1 MEEDFTFFL
10 LNYPNLNVDIILYY
24 EIVLLPYRQRLYNK
38 INLLIIDYVL
48 SNKKGNINNVI
59 RPLYIHKPTIFFH
72 ALYTNTP
79 HNSLIKLLLKYQPD
93 HYVYNKYSLLTAI
106 KLRDMSLI
114 KLLLPYTDIDFK
126 IKDTTPYLYT
136 ISNFSNDSPIY
147 ILMEYH
153 KYNKYGIQI
162 LMYKT
167 ILPTD
172 TIQYIK
178 SYLI

>member
-1 MEEDFTFFL
+1 MEEDFNFFL

-79 HNSLIKLLLKYQPD
+79 QNSLIKLLLNYQPE

-106 KLRDMSLI
+106 KLRDIPLI
-114 KLLLPYTDIDFK
+114 KLLLPYTNIDFS
-126 IKDTTPYLYT
+126 IQNTTPYLYT
-136 ISNFSNDSPIY
+136 ITTFMTNDPIY

-153 KYNKYGIQI
+153 KYNKYGIQMLI
-162 LMYKT
+162 YKT
-167 ILPTD
+167 RLPIN
-172 TIQYIK
+172 TIKYIK

>member
-1 MEEDFTFFL
+1 MDEDFNYFL
-10 LNYPNLNVDIILYY
+10 LNYPNINDDIILYY

-38 INLLIIDYVL
+38 INLLVIDYML
-48 SNKKGNINNVI
+48 SNKKVNINRVI

-79 HNSLIKLLLKYQPD
+79 QNSLIQLLLKYRPE

-106 KLRDMSLI
+106 QLKDISLI
-114 KLLLPYTDIDFK
+114 KLLLPYTNVNFAIQN
-126 IKDTTPYLYT
+126 TTPYLYT
-136 ISNFSNDSPIY
+136 KLHFKNVDPIH

-153 KYNKYGIQI
+153 KYNKYGIQMLI
-162 LMYKT
+162 YKT
-167 ILPTD
+167 ILPIN